1 MTLLQKLTDWQQRQ
15 AIKENVKTYMVLPFK
30 TLQEIARVLPKTEMD
45 LLLIKGVGPVKIRKY
60 GKTIL
65 NILQGKDETT
75 QFQSNF
81 SHSKPIF
88 KNNSNFKNEFT
99 ETMSDVFVESEL
111 VNEILES
118 RENLAV
124 ESRVENIFHS
134 SQKTESQNKVD
145 LNTGEILEKN
155 EEILSVSQA
164 LDICNA
170 SLMQNRLRICGEV
183 TKIDF
188 RERVIYF
195 SLKDKTDES
204 VVSGLIFRND
214 YELSGVILKEGLEIV
229 IEAVAEIY
237 KPTGRLSLKAS
248 SIELVGEGVLKKA
261 YLELRKKLENEG
273 LFSTEKKRE
282 IVDLPQRIGLI
293 TSRDGAAIGDFL
305 MNLGNYG
312 YQIIFCHSSV
322 EGQKAVKE
330 ILQALK
336 IMRKQNLDVLVIVRG
351 GGSLESLQAFNNEKI
366 VREIANFPV
375 PVVAGIGHEQDE
387 TLATLVA
394 DKGVSTPTA
403 SARIVRES
411 WDLAKESFQYKQHYL
426 IDFYSNL
433 LEKTKNNLENN
444 SEVLNNFFQK
454 VKDNFTEKENNLGK
468 HFKNLGEKIITIKNG
483 VNFFEKSLWQNN
495 PERQLK
501 LGYAIVRNE
510 NGEILK
516 SVKKVSKDAIIKT
529 QLADGFVKSKVL

>member
-1 MTLLQKLTDWQQRQ
+1 MTILQKLTEWQQRQ
-15 AIKENVKTYMVLPFK
+15 AIKENVKNYMVLPFK
-30 TLQEIARVLPKTEMD
+30 TLQEIARILPKTEID

-75 QFQSNF
+75 QSQSSF
-81 SHSKPIF
+81 PHSKPVF
-88 KNNSNFKNEFT
+88 KNNSNFKNNFP
-99 ETMSDVFVESEL
+99 ETLSDVFVEAEL

-124 ESRVENIFHS
+124 ESRVENIFHPE
-134 SQKTESQNKVD
+134 KRIESQSQVD

-155 EEILSVSQA
+155 EEVLSVSQA

-170 SLMQNRLRICGEV
+170 SLMQNRLRVGGEV

-188 RERVIYF
+188 RERVVYF

-305 MNLGNYG
+305 MNVGNFG
-312 YQIIFCHSSV
+312 YKIIFCHSSV

-336 IMRKQNLDVLVIVRG
+336 IMQKQKLDVLVIVRG

-366 VREIANFPV
+366 VREIADFPV

-411 WDLAKESFQYKQHYL
+411 WDLTQESFQYKKYRL
-426 IDFYSNL
+426 IDFFENL
-433 LEKTKNNLENN
+433 LNQVQEKIENGQ
-444 SEVLNNFFQK
+444 EIFNNFFAK
-454 VKDNFTEKENNLGK
+454 INSDFEKKEEKLEN
-468 HFKNLGEKIITIKNG
+468 HFYYLGEKLK
-483 VNFFEKSLWQNN
+483 EKQNYLNICEKILKQNN
-495 PERQLK
+495 PERQLS
-501 LGYAIVRNE
+501 LGYAIIRNE
-510 NGEILK
+510 DGKILK
-516 SVKKVSKDAIIKT
+516 SVKSVQKDDNLDL
-529 QLADGFVKSKVL
+529 QLSDGSVKSKVV